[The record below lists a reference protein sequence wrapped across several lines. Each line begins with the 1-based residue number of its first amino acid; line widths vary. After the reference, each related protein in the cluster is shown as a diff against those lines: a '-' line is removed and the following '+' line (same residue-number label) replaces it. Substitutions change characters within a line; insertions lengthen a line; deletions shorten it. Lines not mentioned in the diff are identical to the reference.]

1 MEKENNK
8 PQMVP
13 VQYVPIN
20 NQCEED
26 EIDLRELFQIIW
38 KNKIFIMIFT
48 IIITLLGGIYAFS
61 KTPIYE
67 IKANVEVGYIGA
79 NEKYLLNP
87 KALKIYIKNNFDN
100 SNSDEIKYPKVDIDF
115 GKHSDDIL
123 NITINDF
130 SNKEAIEYL
139 NKILL
144 SVKEKEDKKLNNYID
159 NIKLQINISE
169 NYSKE
174 LQNQIKELQLQL
186 KKVKDVNFYKII
198 LDNINANQKD
208 LLSTKLQIS
217 QLQNKISSANI
228 TPTKIIGKIEQHK
241 NAIKPKKKL
250 IVIVSF
256 VTSFILSIFIVFFM
270 EFIRSFK
277 EEK

>member
-26 EIDLRELFQIIW
+26 EIDLRELFQTIW
-38 KNKIFIMIFT
+38 KNKIFIVIFT

-67 IKANVEVGYIGA
+67 IKANVEVGYIG
-79 NEKYLLNP
+79 NEKHLLNP

-115 GKHSDDIL
+115 VKHSDDIL